1 MDFFGFISLFGGLAL
16 FLYGMSVLGGS
27 LEKASEGRLE
37 RILERL
43 TGSVIKGV
51 LLGAVVTAAIQSS
64 SAATVIVVGLVNAR
78 VMKLRQAIGVIMGAN
93 IGTTI
98 TGHIL
103 RLSGGDGGFLL
114 RLISPSTLAPAM
126 AIAGILLFML
136 AKGDRLREVGQMLLG
151 FGVLF
156 TGMFQMEAAVEPLRE
171 LPAFLQLFQ
180 AMTNPVLGVLVGAG
194 VTAVIQSSSA
204 SVGILQALSS
214 TGAITWAA
222 AVPIILGQNIGTC
235 VTPMLASVGASK
247 SAKRA
252 ALIHLTLNLLGTGV
266 FLCGIYGAQRFIGL
280 PFWGDVI
287 DKGGI
292 ANFHTI
298 FNVAVTVLFLPF
310 VGLLERCVYLLVP
323 QGDGEGEGQ
332 APAEDPAVLALDP
345 RLLVSPGL
353 ALEQAHAAA
362 CRMAVLARDN
372 FSLSREMIL
381 TGADEEKAAKLLR
394 QEKLVDT
401 LQDRVEGYLIQL
413 SRRHLTE
420 GGQGGGLPAAPR
432 HRGVGAGGRPGGE
445 HPGERPAAGAGGGL
459 LLPRRPGRD
468 GTVQRRRHRD
478 PGHRH
483 PGLGGGRPAP
493 GPGYR
498 AAGAGGG
505 PGGTVPPGPPHQPPA
520 GRGLF
525 GGHRLPLC
533 GGPGVDGAGGR
544 PLLQHRRPAP
554 GRLPGGEQP
563 RLPPRPPQGPGP
575 GVRPGLPWLRGEVPG
590 SPAGTVLMTPG
601 GI

>member
-37 RILERL
+37 KILERL
-43 TGSVIKGV
+43 TGSVLKGV

-93 IGTTI
+93 IGTTV
-98 TGHIL
+98 TAHIL
-103 RLSGGDGGFLL
+103 RLSGGEGGFLL
-114 RLISPSTLAPAM
+114 RLISPTTLAPSM

-156 TGMFQMEAAVEPLRE
+156 AGMFQMEAAVRPLRE
-171 LPAFLQLFQ
+171 LPAFAQLFQ
-180 AMTNPVLGVLVGAG
+180 AMTNPILGVLVGAG
-194 VTAVIQSSSA
+194 VTAIIQSSSA

-247 SAKRA
+247 NAKRA
-252 ALIHLTLNLLGTGV
+252 AFVHLSLNLLGTGV
-266 FLCGIYGAQRFIGL
+266 FLCGIYGVQHLIGL

-292 ANFHTI
+292 ANFHTF

-323 QGDGEGEGQ
+323 QEEAEGQ
-332 APAEDPAVLALDP
+332 APREDPVVLALDP

-353 ALEQAHAAA
+353 ALEQAHTAAG
-362 CRMAVLARDN
+362 RMAALAREN
-372 FSLSREMIL
+372 FSLAREL
-381 TGADEEKAAKLLR
+381 LLSGADEEKAARLLR

-401 LQDRVEGYLIQL
+401 LQDRVEAYLIQL

-420 GGQGGGLPAAPR
+420 GGKAEVSRLLHMIGELERISDQAENILEDVQLLKQTGISFSPGAKREMELYSAAVTEILDAAIRAWEGNDPALARGIEPLEQVVDLAEEYLKGR
-432 HRGVGAGGRPGGE
+432 HISR
-445 HPGERPAAGAGGGL
+445 L
-459 LLPRRPGRD
+459 RD
-468 GTVQRRRHRD
+468 GDCSVDAAFAFVEALSSMERIADHCSNIGVLLIDGCREGESHAYLHALHKGQD
-478 PGHRH
+478 PDYVRAY
-483 PGLGGGRPAP
+483 R
-493 GPGYR
+493 GYEEKYLAALR
-498 AAGAGGG
+498 A
-505 PGGTVPPGPPHQPPA
+505 
-520 GRGLF
+520 R
-525 GGHRLPLC
+525 
-533 GGPGVDGAGGR
+533 
-544 PLLQHRRPAP
+544 
-554 GRLPGGEQP
+554 
-563 RLPPRPPQGPGP
+563 
-575 GVRPGLPWLRGEVPG
+575 
-590 SPAGTVLMTPG
+590 TP
-601 GI
+601 

>member
-43 TGSVIKGV
+43 TGSVITGV

-266 FLCGIYGAQRFIGL
+266 FLCGIYGMQRFIGL

-353 ALEQAHAAA
+353 ALAQAHAAA

-420 GGQGGGLPAAPR
+420 GGK
-432 HRGVGAGGRPGGE
+432 GE
-445 HPGERPAAGAGGGL
+445 VSRLLHVIGELERVADQAENILENAQLLERAGASFSPGARAEMELYSAAVTEILDTAIRAWEEGDPLLARGIEPLEQVVDLAEQYLRDRPISRLRDGDCSVDTAFPFVEALASMERVADHCSNIGAL
-459 LLPRRPGRD
+459 LLAGCREGNSHAYLHALHK
-468 GTVQRRRHRD
+468 GQD
-478 PGHRH
+478 PEYARAYH
-483 PGLGGGRPAP
+483 
-493 GPGYR
+493 GYEEKYLE
-498 AAGAGGG
+498 AL
-505 PGGTVPPGPPHQPPA
+505 
-520 GRGLF
+520 RGL
-525 GGHRLPLC
+525 
-533 GGPGVDGAGGR
+533 
-544 PLLQHRRPAP
+544 
-554 GRLPGGEQP
+554 
-563 RLPPRPPQGPGP
+563 
-575 GVRPGLPWLRGEVPG
+575 
-590 SPAGTVLMTPG
+590 S
-601 GI
+601 

>member
-43 TGSVIKGV
+43 TGSVITGV

-266 FLCGIYGAQRFIGL
+266 FLCGIYGMQRFIGQ
-280 PFWGDVI
+280 PFGGDVI

-420 GGQGGGLPAAPR
+420 GGK
-432 HRGVGAGGRPGGE
+432 GE
-445 HPGERPAAGAGGGL
+445 VSRLLHVIGELERVADQAENILENAQLLERAGASFSPGARAEMELYSAAVTEILDTAIRAWEEGDPLLARGIEPLEQVVDLAEQYLRDRHISRLRDGDCSVDTAFPFVEALASMERVADHCSNIGAL
-459 LLPRRPGRD
+459 LLAGCREGNSHAYLHALHK
-468 GTVQRRRHRD
+468 GQD
-478 PGHRH
+478 PEYARAYH
-483 PGLGGGRPAP
+483 
-493 GPGYR
+493 GYEEKYLE
-498 AAGAGGG
+498 AL
-505 PGGTVPPGPPHQPPA
+505 
-520 GRGLF
+520 RGL
-525 GGHRLPLC
+525 
-533 GGPGVDGAGGR
+533 
-544 PLLQHRRPAP
+544 
-554 GRLPGGEQP
+554 
-563 RLPPRPPQGPGP
+563 
-575 GVRPGLPWLRGEVPG
+575 
-590 SPAGTVLMTPG
+590 S
-601 GI
+601 

>member
-204 SVGILQALSS
+204 SVGILQALSP

-420 GGQGGGLPAAPR
+420 GGK
-432 HRGVGAGGRPGGE
+432 GE
-445 HPGERPAAGAGGGL
+445 VSRLLHVIGELERVADQAENILENAQLLERAGASFSPGAQAEMELYSAAVTEILDTAIRAWEEGDPLLARGIEPLEQVVDLAEQYLRDRHISRLRDGDCSVDTAFPFVEALASMERVADHCSNIGAL
-459 LLPRRPGRD
+459 LLAGCREGNSHAYLHALHK
-468 GTVQRRRHRD
+468 GQD
-478 PGHRH
+478 PEYARAYH
-483 PGLGGGRPAP
+483 
-493 GPGYR
+493 GYEEKYLE
-498 AAGAGGG
+498 AL
-505 PGGTVPPGPPHQPPA
+505 
-520 GRGLF
+520 RGL
-525 GGHRLPLC
+525 
-533 GGPGVDGAGGR
+533 
-544 PLLQHRRPAP
+544 
-554 GRLPGGEQP
+554 
-563 RLPPRPPQGPGP
+563 
-575 GVRPGLPWLRGEVPG
+575 
-590 SPAGTVLMTPG
+590 S
-601 GI
+601 

>member
-292 ANFHTI
+292 ANFPTI
-298 FNVAVTVLFLPF
+298 CNVAVTVLVLPF

-420 GGQGGGLPAAPR
+420 GGK
-432 HRGVGAGGRPGGE
+432 GE
-445 HPGERPAAGAGGGL
+445 VSRLLHVIGELERVADQAENILENAQLLERAGASFSPGARAEMELYSAAVTEILDTAIRAWEEGDPLLARGIEPLEQVVDLAEQYLRDRHISRLRDGDCSVDTAFPFVEALASMERVADHCSNIGAL
-459 LLPRRPGRD
+459 LLAGCREGNSHAYLHALHK
-468 GTVQRRRHRD
+468 GQD
-478 PGHRH
+478 PEYARAYH
-483 PGLGGGRPAP
+483 
-493 GPGYR
+493 GYEEKYLE
-498 AAGAGGG
+498 AL
-505 PGGTVPPGPPHQPPA
+505 
-520 GRGLF
+520 RGL
-525 GGHRLPLC
+525 
-533 GGPGVDGAGGR
+533 
-544 PLLQHRRPAP
+544 
-554 GRLPGGEQP
+554 
-563 RLPPRPPQGPGP
+563 
-575 GVRPGLPWLRGEVPG
+575 
-590 SPAGTVLMTPG
+590 S
-601 GI
+601 

>member
-1 MDFFGFISLFGGLAL
+1 M
-16 FLYGMSVLGGS
+16 
-27 LEKASEGRLE
+27 
-37 RILERL
+37 
-43 TGSVIKGV
+43 
-51 LLGAVVTAAIQSS
+51 
-64 SAATVIVVGLVNAR
+64 
-78 VMKLRQAIGVIMGAN
+78 
-93 IGTTI
+93 
-98 TGHIL
+98 
-103 RLSGGDGGFLL
+103 
-114 RLISPSTLAPAM
+114 
-126 AIAGILLFML
+126 
-136 AKGDRLREVGQMLLG
+136 
-151 FGVLF
+151 
-156 TGMFQMEAAVEPLRE
+156 
-171 LPAFLQLFQ
+171 
-180 AMTNPVLGVLVGAG
+180 
-194 VTAVIQSSSA
+194 
-204 SVGILQALSS
+204 
-214 TGAITWAA
+214 
-222 AVPIILGQNIGTC
+222 PIILGQNIGTC

-420 GGQGGGLPAAPR
+420 GGK
-432 HRGVGAGGRPGGE
+432 GE
-445 HPGERPAAGAGGGL
+445 VSRLLHVIGELERVADQAENILENAQLLERAGASFSPGAQAEMELYSAAVTEILDTAIRAWEEGDPLLARGIEPLEQVVDLAEQYLRDRHISRLRDGDCSVDTAFPFVEALASMERVADHCSNIGAL
-459 LLPRRPGRD
+459 LLAGCREGNSHAYLHALHK
-468 GTVQRRRHRD
+468 GQD
-478 PGHRH
+478 PEYARAYH
-483 PGLGGGRPAP
+483 
-493 GPGYR
+493 GYEEKYLE
-498 AAGAGGG
+498 AL
-505 PGGTVPPGPPHQPPA
+505 
-520 GRGLF
+520 RGL
-525 GGHRLPLC
+525 
-533 GGPGVDGAGGR
+533 
-544 PLLQHRRPAP
+544 
-554 GRLPGGEQP
+554 
-563 RLPPRPPQGPGP
+563 
-575 GVRPGLPWLRGEVPG
+575 
-590 SPAGTVLMTPG
+590 S
-601 GI
+601 

>member
-266 FLCGIYGAQRFIGL
+266 SLCGIYGAQRFIGL

-292 ANFHTI
+292 ANFHTF

-420 GGQGGGLPAAPR
+420 GGK
-432 HRGVGAGGRPGGE
+432 GE
-445 HPGERPAAGAGGGL
+445 VSRLLHVIGELERVADQAENILENAQLLERAGASFSPGAQAEMELYSAAVTEILDTAIRAWEEGDPLLARGIEPLEQVVDLAEQYLRDRHISRLRDGDCSVDTAFPFVEALASMERVADHCSNIGAL
-459 LLPRRPGRD
+459 LLAGCREGNSHAYLHALHK
-468 GTVQRRRHRD
+468 GQD
-478 PGHRH
+478 PEYARAYH
-483 PGLGGGRPAP
+483 
-493 GPGYR
+493 GYEEKYLE
-498 AAGAGGG
+498 AL
-505 PGGTVPPGPPHQPPA
+505 
-520 GRGLF
+520 RGL
-525 GGHRLPLC
+525 
-533 GGPGVDGAGGR
+533 
-544 PLLQHRRPAP
+544 
-554 GRLPGGEQP
+554 
-563 RLPPRPPQGPGP
+563 
-575 GVRPGLPWLRGEVPG
+575 
-590 SPAGTVLMTPG
+590 S
-601 GI
+601 

>member
-194 VTAVIQSSSA
+194 VTAIIQSSSA

-247 SAKRA
+247 NAKRA
-252 ALIHLTLNLLGTGV
+252 AFVHLSLNLLGTGV
-266 FLCGIYGAQRFIGL
+266 FLCGIYGVQHLIGL

-292 ANFHTI
+292 ANFHTF

-420 GGQGGGLPAAPR
+420 GGK
-432 HRGVGAGGRPGGE
+432 GE
-445 HPGERPAAGAGGGL
+445 VSRLLHVIGELERVADQAENILEKAQLLERAGASFSPGARAEMELYSAAVTEILDTAIRAWEEGDPLLARGIEPLEQVVDLAEQYLRDRHISRLRDGDCSVDTAFPFVEALASMERVADHCSNIGAL
-459 LLPRRPGRD
+459 LLAGCREGNSHAYLHALHK
-468 GTVQRRRHRD
+468 GQD
-478 PGHRH
+478 PEYARAYH
-483 PGLGGGRPAP
+483 
-493 GPGYR
+493 GYEEKYLE
-498 AAGAGGG
+498 AL
-505 PGGTVPPGPPHQPPA
+505 
-520 GRGLF
+520 RGL
-525 GGHRLPLC
+525 
-533 GGPGVDGAGGR
+533 
-544 PLLQHRRPAP
+544 
-554 GRLPGGEQP
+554 
-563 RLPPRPPQGPGP
+563 
-575 GVRPGLPWLRGEVPG
+575 
-590 SPAGTVLMTPG
+590 S
-601 GI
+601 

>member
-51 LLGAVVTAAIQSS
+51 LLGAGVTAAIQSS

-194 VTAVIQSSSA
+194 VTAIIQSSSA

-266 FLCGIYGAQRFIGL
+266 FLCGIYGMQRFIGL

-420 GGQGGGLPAAPR
+420 GGK
-432 HRGVGAGGRPGGE
+432 GE
-445 HPGERPAAGAGGGL
+445 VSRLLHVIGELERVADQAENILENAQLLERAGASFSPGARAEMELYSAAVTEILDTAIRAWEEGDPLLARGIEPLEQVVDLAEQYLRDRHISRLRDGDCSVDTAFPFVEALASMERVADHCSNIGAL
-459 LLPRRPGRD
+459 LLAGCREGNSHAYLHALHK
-468 GTVQRRRHRD
+468 GQD
-478 PGHRH
+478 PEYARAYH
-483 PGLGGGRPAP
+483 
-493 GPGYR
+493 GYEEKYLE
-498 AAGAGGG
+498 AL
-505 PGGTVPPGPPHQPPA
+505 
-520 GRGLF
+520 RGL
-525 GGHRLPLC
+525 
-533 GGPGVDGAGGR
+533 
-544 PLLQHRRPAP
+544 
-554 GRLPGGEQP
+554 
-563 RLPPRPPQGPGP
+563 
-575 GVRPGLPWLRGEVPG
+575 
-590 SPAGTVLMTPG
+590 S
-601 GI
+601 

>member
-1 MDFFGFISLFGGLAL
+1 MDIFGFISLFGGLAL

-43 TGSVIKGV
+43 TGSVLRGV

-98 TGHIL
+98 TAHIL
-103 RLSGGDGGFLL
+103 RLSGGEGGFLL
-114 RLISPSTLAPAM
+114 RLISPTTLAPAM
-126 AIAGILLFML
+126 AIAGILFFML

-171 LPAFLQLFQ
+171 LPAFLRLFQ
-180 AMTNPVLGVLVGAG
+180 AMTNPILGVLVGAG
-194 VTAVIQSSSA
+194 VTAIIQSSSA

-266 FLCGIYGAQRFIGL
+266 FLCGIYGVQRFIGL

-292 ANFHTI
+292 ANFHTF

-323 QGDGEGEGQ
+323 QGDGEAEGQ

-372 FSLSREMIL
+372 FTLAREMIL
-381 TGADEEKAAKLLR
+381 TGAEEEKAAKLLR

-401 LQDRVEGYLIQL
+401 LQDRVEAYLIQL

-420 GGQGGGLPAAPR
+420 GGKGEVSRLLHVIGELERVSDQAENILEDAQMLQRAGISFSPGARAEMELYSAAVTEILDTAIRSWENEDPALARGIEPLEQVVDHAEEYLKDR
-432 HRGVGAGGRPGGE
+432 HISR
-445 HPGERPAAGAGGGL
+445 L
-459 LLPRRPGRD
+459 RD
-468 GTVQRRRHRD
+468 GDCSVDAAFAFVEALASMERVADHCSNLGTLLVAGCQEGNSHAYLHALHKGSD
-478 PGHRH
+478 PEYLRAYRGYQEKYLDALQ
-483 PGLGGGRPAP
+483 GL
-493 GPGYR
+493 
-498 AAGAGGG
+498 
-505 PGGTVPPGPPHQPPA
+505 
-520 GRGLF
+520 
-525 GGHRLPLC
+525 
-533 GGPGVDGAGGR
+533 
-544 PLLQHRRPAP
+544 
-554 GRLPGGEQP
+554 
-563 RLPPRPPQGPGP
+563 
-575 GVRPGLPWLRGEVPG
+575 
-590 SPAGTVLMTPG
+590 SN
-601 GI
+601 

>member
-1 MDFFGFISLFGGLAL
+1 MDLDFFGFISLFGGLAL

-37 RILERL
+37 KILERL
-43 TGSVIKGV
+43 TGSVLKGV

-93 IGTTI
+93 IGTTV
-98 TGHIL
+98 TAHIL

-114 RLISPSTLAPAM
+114 RLIAPTTLAPAM

-156 TGMFQMEAAVEPLRE
+156 TGMFQMEAAVRPLRE
-171 LPAFLQLFQ
+171 LPAFAQLFQ
-180 AMTNPVLGVLVGAG
+180 AMTNPILGVLVGAG

-252 ALIHLTLNLLGTGV
+252 AFVHLTLNLLGTGV
-266 FLCGIYGAQRFIGL
+266 FLCGIYGVQHLIGL

-292 ANFHTI
+292 ANFHTF

-310 VGLLERCVYLLVP
+310 VGLLERCVYLFVP
-323 QGDGEGEGQ
+323 QGDGETEGQ
-332 APAEDPAVLALDP
+332 APQEDPAVLALDS

-362 CRMAVLARDN
+362 CRMAALAQDN
-372 FSLSREMIL
+372 FSLAREMIL
-381 TGADEEKAAKLLR
+381 SGVEEEKAARLAR

-401 LQDRVEGYLIQL
+401 LQDRVENYLIQL

-420 GGQGGGLPAAPR
+420 GGKGEVSRLLHMIGELERVSDQAENILENAQLLERAGIAFSSGARAEMELYSAAVTEILDAAIRSWEAWDLELARSIEPLEQVVDLAEEYLKDRHISRLRDGGCTVDAAFAFVEALSSMER
-432 HRGVGAGGRPGGE
+432 IADHCSNIGV
-445 HPGERPAAGAGGGL
+445 L
-459 LLPRRPGRD
+459 LLTGSREGD
-468 GTVQRRRHRD
+468 GHAYLHALHKGQD
-478 PGHRH
+478 PDYVRAY
-483 PGLGGGRPAP
+483 R
-493 GPGYR
+493 GYEEKYLAALR
-498 AAGAGGG
+498 AL
-505 PGGTVPPGPPHQPPA
+505 T
-520 GRGLF
+520 L
-525 GGHRLPLC
+525 
-533 GGPGVDGAGGR
+533 
-544 PLLQHRRPAP
+544 
-554 GRLPGGEQP
+554 
-563 RLPPRPPQGPGP
+563 
-575 GVRPGLPWLRGEVPG
+575 
-590 SPAGTVLMTPG
+590 
-601 GI
+601 